1 MKPHYRIVGGKLR
14 AIRHRSP
21 RVSHLI
27 TLAGGPA
34 AVGRICGVT
43 SQAVSQWKTVPV
55 HHCQAIER
63 ATAGAVSRTDLR
75 PDVWPPEEKENRR
88 AA

>member
-1 MKPHYRIVGGKLR
+1 MDGINR
-14 AIRHRSP
+14 AIE
-21 RVSHLI
+21 V
-27 TLAGGPA
+27 AGGVSA
-34 AVGRICGVT
+34 LARAIGVAT
-43 SQAVSQWKTVPV
+43 PTVSQWRHGVRPV
-55 HHCQAIER
+55 SPKMAQAIER